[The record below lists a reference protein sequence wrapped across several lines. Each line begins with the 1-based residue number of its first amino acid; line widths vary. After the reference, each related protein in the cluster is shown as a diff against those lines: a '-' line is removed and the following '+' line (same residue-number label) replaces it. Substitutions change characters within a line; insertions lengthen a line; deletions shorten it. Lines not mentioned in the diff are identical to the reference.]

1 MSENEALEELK
12 TFPINCLDFKENQ
25 ALQVAINALEE
36 IQEYREIGTVEELK
50 AIKNDGGFTDD
61 LLNMGYTKGI
71 KDGYAKAID
80 EVMEVVK
87 RTYHNFSG
95 YDLEFMTKYGNKNAS
110 QQAES
115 YSTLMM
121 YEIAGEFDDLLDSLE
136 QLKGGAE

>member
-1 MSENEALEELK
+1 MADIEITERTEPFTLDEVFEFIDDTNIGKADAHELK
-12 TFPINCLDFKENQ
+12 NRIAD
-25 ALQVAINALEE
+25 AV
-36 IQEYREIGTVEELK
+36 
-50 AIKNDGGFTDD
+50 
-61 LLNMGYTKGI
+61 KGI
-71 KDGYAKAID
+71 RENVID

-87 RTYHNFSG
+87 KAYHNFSG

-136 QLKGGAE
+136 QLKGVQE

>member
-1 MSENEALEELK
+1 MSMTENEAKRPKFAIIGGDRGAGRILKAHIALLEEL
-12 TFPINCLDFKENQ
+12 E
-25 ALQVAINALEE
+25 A
-36 IQEYREIGTVEELK
+36 YRTIGTVEDLK

-87 RTYHNFSG
+87 KAYHNFSG

>member
-1 MSENEALEELK
+1 MLEPNRAYVIEDDGSIHKMLFCGDADWEDRA
-12 TFPINCLDFKENQ
+12 TTT
-25 ALQVAINALEE
+25 
-36 IQEYREIGTVEELK
+36 IQEIR
-50 AIKNDGGFTDD
+50 
-61 LLNMGYTKGI
+61 
-71 KDGYAKAID
+71 AKAID

-87 RTYHNFSG
+87 KAYHNFSG